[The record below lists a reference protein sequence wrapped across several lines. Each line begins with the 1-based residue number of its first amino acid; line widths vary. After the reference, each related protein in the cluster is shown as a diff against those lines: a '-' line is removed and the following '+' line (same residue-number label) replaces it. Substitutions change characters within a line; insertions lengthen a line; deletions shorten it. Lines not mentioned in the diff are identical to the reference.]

1 MISHDEASALVVGLA
16 RPLGRE
22 TVRLDKADGRILA
35 TPIVARR
42 ATPCSDVSAMDGY
55 AVRDADLMDAPVRL
69 AVVGEAFAGQAF
81 DAPMPPGSC
90 VRVFT
95 GAVAPAGTDRVIIQE
110 EVERVGS
117 LALFARSPS
126 GSRNLRLA
134 GSDFR
139 PGDVLVEA
147 GARLNAQRLVAA
159 AAADL
164 ADLSV
169 VVRPRV
175 LIIAT
180 GDELDEP
187 GRPSSLRPGIPE
199 SVTFG
204 VAALARAWGGK
215 VVDRWRMGDDL
226 PALETAARSA
236 VGLADIVVVTG
247 GASVGE
253 RDFAKA
259 MFAPLDL
266 ELIFS
271 KVAIKP
277 GKPVWMGRAR
287 GALIVGLPGNP
298 TSALV
303 TARLF
308 LAPLIA
314 GLAGRGD
321 AEALDWRG
329 LPLSAPLGSCGDRET
344 FVRGRRTPGGV
355 EPIGDQDA
363 SAQKALALSDVL
375 IRRRPGAP
383 PAKARTV
390 VETLDF

>member
-1 MISHDEASALVVGLA
+1 LISYDEASALVMGLA
-16 RPLGRE
+16 QPLGRE
-22 TVRLDKADGRILA
+22 TVRLDKADGRVLA
-35 TPIVARR
+35 AAIVARR
-42 ATPCSDVSAMDGY
+42 ATPCADVSAMDGY
-55 AVRDADLMDAPVRL
+55 AVRDDDLTDAPVRL
-69 AVVGEAFAGQAF
+69 AVIGEAYAGQAF
-81 DAPMPPGSC
+81 DGVLTPRAC
-90 VRVFT
+90 VRIFT
-95 GAVAPAGTDRVIIQE
+95 GAVAPAGTDRVVIQE
-110 EVERVGS
+110 EVEREGP
-117 LALFARSPS
+117 LALFAHPPRGPS
-126 GSRNLRLA
+126 NLRLA
-134 GSDFR
+134 GSDFK

-164 ADLSV
+164 AKVSV
-169 VVRPRV
+169 IVRPRV
-175 LIIAT
+175 LVIGT

-215 VVDRWRMGDDL
+215 VVDRWRVGDEL
-226 PALETAARSA
+226 SALEKAARSA
-236 VGLADIVVVTG
+236 VELADIVVVTG
-247 GASVGE
+247 GASVGD
-253 RDFAKA
+253 RDFAKT

-266 ELIFS
+266 DLAFS

-277 GKPVWMGRAR
+277 GKPVWLGRAR

-298 TSALV
+298 TSAMV

-314 GLAGRGD
+314 GLAGLEPGK
-321 AEALDWRG
+321 ALGWRHE
-329 LPLSAPLGSCGDRET
+329 PLASPLGPCGDRET
-344 FVRGRRTPGGV
+344 FARARRLPGGV

-363 SAQKALALSDVL
+363 SAQKALAMSDVL

-383 PAKARTV
+383 PAKAGTL

>member
-1 MISHDEASALVVGLA
+1 MISYDQASALVAGLA
-16 RPLGRE
+16 QPLGPE
-22 TVRLDKADGRILA
+22 TVRLDKADGRVLA
-35 TPIVARR
+35 AAIVARH
-42 ATPCSDVSAMDGY
+42 ATPCADVSAMDGY
-55 AVRDADLMDAPVRL
+55 AVRDADLMEAPVRL
-69 AVVGEAFAGQAF
+69 AVIGEALAGQAF
-81 DAPMPPGSC
+81 AGVLPPGSC
-90 VRVFT
+90 VRIFT
-95 GAVAPAGTDRVIIQE
+95 GAVAPAGTDRVVIQE
-110 EVERVGS
+110 EVEREGP
-117 LALFARSPS
+117 LALFAHPPC
-126 GSRNLRLA
+126 GPRNLRLA
-134 GSDFR
+134 GSDFK

-164 ADLSV
+164 AKVSV
-169 VVRPRV
+169 IVRPRV
-175 LIIAT
+175 LVIGT

-187 GRPSSLRPGIPE
+187 GRPSSLRPGIPD

-215 VVDRWRMGDDL
+215 VVDRWRIGDEL
-226 PALETAARSA
+226 PVLEKAARSA
-236 VGLADIVVVTG
+236 VELADIVVVTG

-253 RDFAKA
+253 RDFAKT

-266 ELIFS
+266 DLAFS

-277 GKPVWMGRAR
+277 GKPVWLGRAR

-298 TSALV
+298 TSAIV

-314 GLAGRGD
+314 GLAGLEPGK
-321 AEALDWRG
+321 ALDWRRET
-329 LPLSAPLGSCGDRET
+329 LTTSLGPCGDRET
-344 FVRGRRTPGGV
+344 FVRARRLPGGV
-355 EPIGDQDA
+355 EPIDDQDA
-363 SAQKALALSDVL
+363 SAQKALAMSDVL

-383 PAKARTV
+383 LAKAGTL

>member
-1 MISHDEASALVVGLA
+1 MISYDEASALVTGLA
-16 RPLGRE
+16 QPLGRE
-22 TVRLDKADGRILA
+22 TVRLDRADGRILA
-35 TPIVARR
+35 AAIVARR
-42 ATPCSDVSAMDGY
+42 AAPCADVSAMDGY
-55 AVRDADLMDAPVRL
+55 AVRDEDLTDAPTRL
-69 AVVGEAFAGQAF
+69 AVIGDAYAGQAF
-81 DAPMPPGSC
+81 DGVLTPRAC
-90 VRVFT
+90 VRIFT
-95 GAVAPAGTDRVIIQE
+95 GAVAPAGTDRVVIQE
-110 EVERVGS
+110 DVEREGPI
-117 LALFARSPS
+117 ALFAQPPS
-126 GSRNLRLA
+126 GPRNLRLA
-134 GSDFR
+134 GSDFQ

-164 ADLSV
+164 ARVSV
-169 VVRPRV
+169 FARPRV
-175 LIIAT
+175 LVIGT

-187 GRPSSLRPGIPE
+187 GRPSRLRPGIPE

-215 VVDRWRMGDDL
+215 IVDRWRVADDL
-226 PALETAARSA
+226 STLEKAARSA
-236 VGLADIVVVTG
+236 VELTDIVVVTG

-253 RDFAKA
+253 RDFAKT

-266 ELIFS
+266 DLAFS

-277 GKPVWMGRAR
+277 GKPVWLGRAR

-298 TSALV
+298 TSAMV

-314 GLAGRGD
+314 GLAGRGA
-321 AEALDWRG
+321 AEALDWRHE
-329 LPLSAPLGSCGDRET
+329 PLTASLGPCDDREA
-344 FVRGRRTPGGV
+344 FVRARRGPGGV

-363 SAQKALALSDVL
+363 SAQKALAMSDVL

-383 PAKARTV
+383 PAQAGAL

>member
-1 MISHDEASALVVGLA
+1 MASLA

-42 ATPCSDVSAMDGY
+42 ATPCADVSAMDGY

-69 AVVGEAFAGQAF
+69 PVVGEAFAGQAF
-81 DAPMPPGSC
+81 DAPLPPGSC
-90 VRVFT
+90 MRVFT

-147 GARLNAQRLVAA
+147 GARLNPQRLVAA

-175 LIIAT
+175 LIIGT

-266 ELIFS
+266 EPIFS

-383 PAKARTV
+383 PAKAGTV

>member
-1 MISHDEASALVVGLA
+1 MISYDQASTLATGLA
-16 RPLGRE
+16 QPLGRE
-22 TVRLDKADGRILA
+22 TVRLDKADGRVLA
-35 TPIVARR
+35 TAIVARH
-42 ATPCSDVSAMDGY
+42 ATPCADVSAMDGY
-55 AVRDADLMDAPVRL
+55 AVRDADLMEAPVRL
-69 AVVGEAFAGQAF
+69 TVIGEAFAGRAF
-81 DAPMPPGSC
+81 DGVLPPRAC
-90 VRVFT
+90 VRIFT

-110 EVERVGS
+110 EVERAGP
-117 LALFARSPS
+117 LALFARPPS
-126 GSRNLRLA
+126 GERNLRLA
-134 GSDFR
+134 GSDFQ
-139 PGDVLVEA
+139 PGDVLIEA

-164 ADLSV
+164 AKVSV
-169 VVRPRV
+169 IARPRV
-175 LIIAT
+175 LVIGT

-215 VVDRWRMGDDL
+215 VVDRWRVGDEL
-226 PALETAARSA
+226 PALEKAARSA
-236 VGLADIVVVTG
+236 VELADIVVVIG

-253 RDFAKA
+253 RDFAKT

-266 ELIFS
+266 DLTFS

-277 GKPVWMGRAR
+277 GKPVWLGRAR

-298 TSALV
+298 TSAMV

-314 GLAGRGD
+314 GLAGRD
-321 AEALDWRG
+321 AAEALDWRRES
-329 LPLSAPLGSCGDRET
+329 LTTSLGPCGDRET
-344 FVRGRRTPGGV
+344 FVRARRGPGGV

-363 SAQKALALSDVL
+363 SAQKALAMSDVL
-375 IRRRPGAP
+375 IRRRPSAP
-383 PAKARTV
+383 PAKAGTL